1 MLKCLGKPRVGSPYL
16 LGIPDPDCT
25 CRSERVTGF
34 HGSFAQVLLSG
45 KSLCGIVFLD
55 IFRGKDHLHGVRKV
69 GDLKG
74 TVLSSSQPGRGEVL
88 ESGGGI
94 FQRRGMWFN

>member
-1 MLKCLGKPRVGSPYL
+1 M
-16 LGIPDPDCT
+16 
-25 CRSERVTGF
+25 
-34 HGSFAQVLLSG
+34 LLSG
-45 KSLCGIVFLD
+45 RSLCGIVFLFLD
-55 IFRGKDHLHGVRKV
+55 TFRGKDHLHGVRKV

-94 FQRRGMWFN
+94 FQRRGMWFNYTQLTR